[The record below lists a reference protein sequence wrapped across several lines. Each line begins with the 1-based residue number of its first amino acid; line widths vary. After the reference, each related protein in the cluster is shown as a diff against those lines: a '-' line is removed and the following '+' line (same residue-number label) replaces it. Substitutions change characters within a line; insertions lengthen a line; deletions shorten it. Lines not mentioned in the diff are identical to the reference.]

1 MTSSLPLAGLEL
13 GGTKAI
19 CILGTGPDDV
29 RERVQIPTGKPTETF
44 AAIRE
49 VFDRWRAGPGFAAIG
64 ISSFGPLDLDARSPT
79 FGHMSGTPKPNWSG
93 ADVLGVTDGY
103 GAPVSIDTD
112 VNGAA
117 LAEAT
122 WGGFRGLRSY
132 AYVTV
137 GTGLGVGT
145 VVDGRTITGL
155 GHSEAGHMLPPR
167 SKPDWPGCCPYHGAC
182 VEGLASGAAI
192 RARTG
197 RSAGSL
203 APDDPA
209 WDEVVEALA
218 LLFHNLVFTTAPERI
233 LVGGGV
239 IEGQPHL
246 LPRIRKALVTSL
258 AGYYSGARASAD
270 IDHYLAQPE
279 LGVQVGPLGA
289 LAKAHAALGNP
300 ELRARRG

>member
-1 MTSSLPLAGLEL
+1 MSATLPFAGLEL
-13 GGTKAI
+13 GGTKTI
-19 CILGTGPDDV
+19 CVLGTGPDDV
-29 RERVQIPTGKPTETF
+29 REEVQLPTLRPGETF

-49 VFDRWRAGPGFAAIG
+49 VFDRWRAGAGFAAIG
-64 ISSFGPLDLDARSPT
+64 ISSFGPLDLDSRSPA
-79 FGHMSGTPKPNWSG
+79 FGHMAGTPKPNWSG
-93 ADVLGVTDGY
+93 ADVLGVAGGY
-103 GAPVSIDTD
+103 GVPVAIDTD

-167 SKPDWPGCCPYHGAC
+167 SNPDWPGCCPYHGAC

-192 RARTG
+192 KARNG
-197 RSAGSL
+197 RTPSQIP
-203 APDDPA
+203 PDDPA
-209 WDEVVEALA
+209 WDEVVEALT

-239 IEGQPHL
+239 IEGQTHL
-246 LPRIRKALVTSL
+246 LPRIRTALVKSL
-258 AGYYSGARASAD
+258 AGYYSGARASVD
-270 IDHYLAQPE
+270 IEHYLASPE
-279 LGVQVGPLGA
+279 LGVRVGPLGA
-289 LAKAHAALGNP
+289 LAKAQAALGQ
-300 ELRARRG
+300 AAI